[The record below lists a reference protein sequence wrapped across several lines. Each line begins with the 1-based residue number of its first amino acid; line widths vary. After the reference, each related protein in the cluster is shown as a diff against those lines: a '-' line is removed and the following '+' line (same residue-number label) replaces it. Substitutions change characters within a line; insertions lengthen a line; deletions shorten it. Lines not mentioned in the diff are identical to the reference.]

1 MDISQKSNRKR
12 KNPMKFN
19 TAKTNVF
26 QYQEKRKN
34 FGSNQIAPDYLPKM
48 RFVAWGI
55 ISLYHY
61 LGEDF
66 NNH

>member
-1 MDISQKSNRKR
+1 MDISQKNNRNR

-48 RFVAWGI
+48 RFVA
-55 ISLYHY
+55 
-61 LGEDF
+61 
-66 NNH
+66 